1 LEKSLSHPGLPVAR
15 GRRKAASGFGVGTDG
30 TGLMAMFGK
39 NTLTRVIVHGADST
53 GALTLCDAE
62 GKEVWAAP

>member
-1 LEKSLSHPGLPVAR
+1 
-15 GRRKAASGFGVGTDG
+15 VGTDG